1 MFRFSMIMFGL
12 VTVFMMAKENL
23 LINEIDLKNG
33 TAQISDVKKIEA
45 EITDV
50 PIIIVESDVSKIT
63 VTSTVENTGIGIITQ
78 PKFWEKGDVLHFHQ
92 GHQIGYRTE
101 SKGKVMIEIPKGTN
115 LDIDIASGSGDVKVD
130 TSSSDYVSI
139 DAEVGEKTVNTNGK
153 ELLIKSV
160 SGSINIHGSFEST
173 QIDTVNSDVKM
184 FADAG
189 ANAIYYKSISG
200 NALICA
206 EGVKGCNLQYKYAG
220 GKVNEFIELEK
231 TLEKTLD
238 IGGDTVDGHIK
249 VVSSDAV
256 EF

>member
-1 MFRFSMIMFGL
+1 MFRISLIMFGL
-12 VTVFMMAKENL
+12 ATFFVMTKGNL
-23 LINEIDLKNG
+23 LTNNIDLKNG
-33 TAQISDVKKIEA
+33 TTQISDVKKIEA

-50 PIIIVESDVSKIT
+50 PITIVESDVSKIM

-101 SKGKVMIEIPKGTN
+101 SKGEVVIEIPEGTN
-115 LDIDIASGSGDVKVD
+115 LDIDIVSGSGDVKVD
-130 TSSSDYVSI
+130 TSSADYVSV
-139 DAEVGEKTVNTNGK
+139 DAAVGEKTVNTNGK

-160 SGSINIHGSFEST
+160 SGSININGSFGST

-189 ANAIYYKSISG
+189 SNQIYYKSISG
-200 NALICA
+200 NAVICA
-206 EGVKGCNLQYKYAG
+206 KGVKGCNLQYEYAG

-231 TLEKTLD
+231 TSEETLD
-238 IGGDTVDGHIK
+238 ISGDTVDGRIK
-249 VVSSDAV
+249 VVSSGVV